1 VRTYAPKTTLV
12 LPAAN
17 RRLDGGNWDSD
28 GLVVDINTVPC
39 STEGRSIA
47 GTEHVAFTDVGASAW
62 TVYGIA
68 TVYDGELSAEIQ

>member
-1 VRTYAPKTTLV
+1 VRTYAPETTLV

-17 RRLDGGNWDSD
+17 RRLDGGNWNSDS
-28 GLVVDINTVPC
+28 LVVDINTVPC

-47 GTEHVAFTDVGASAW
+47 GAGHVAFTDAGASAR

-68 TVYDGELSAEIQ
+68 TVYDGALSAEIQ